1 MSAAPKPGVE
11 RSDTA
16 VVDTANGPAL
26 ACSAERVGAGPRSYG
41 LAAPAGAGTTS
52 ESSSASTT
60 MATALVTVFGPLRF
74 MIFTP
79 GVGCGGFAAN
89 VRCRSHTDPR
99 RQCGWGHRLGREPGA
114 PTGDRFP
121 PTSAGGRPTS
131 CGPGGR
137 DGRRSTAVRR
147 EPDGNEPPGGGAHAP
162 GLVNLALRAG
172 AGSARHRRR
181 DPL

>member
-52 ESSSASTT
+52 ESSSASTR

-74 MIFTP
+74 MIFNP
-79 GVGCGGFAAN
+79 GVGCGGVPGEVAGPP
-89 VRCRSHTDPR
+89 HTAPR
-99 RQCGWGHRLGREPGA
+99 R
-114 PTGDRFP
+114 
-121 PTSAGGRPTS
+121 AGG
-131 CGPGGR
+131 
-137 DGRRSTAVRR
+137 
-147 EPDGNEPPGGGAHAP
+147 
-162 GLVNLALRAG
+162 
-172 AGSARHRRR
+172 
-181 DPL
+181 